1 MWLGDYT
8 VQPENGGLGVFTH
21 EYTHDLGL
29 PDMYDTSGNTGGAEN
44 STAFW
49 TLMSSGANI
58 GDGGPEGIGD
68 DPTDLSAWELLNL
81 GWLGAQEGK
90 GPFYQVVQ
98 YGEKAN
104 IKLGPNVPGTKSPQ
118 AAFVVLPDGW
128 STGISARGA
137 EAGDYFWAK
146 GKAGLH
152 LDDDRTR
159 RGRGAGGKV
168 RYDIEGWLGLRLR
181 PGSGGRGMGRGENQ
195 PLHDDGPA
203 GQQPDGYRDHRPL
216 GRLRHRAWVS
226 LTATLPTGTTAVPVR
241 LQQRPGR
248 VRRRLRR
255 RLRDRRRRRD
265 RGLGVDPRRLPDSG
279 QRRGQGGLLQR
290 LRAGEPPVRRL

>member
-1 MWLGDYT
+1 
-8 VQPENGGLGVFTH
+8 
-21 EYTHDLGL
+21 
-29 PDMYDTSGNTGGAEN
+29 
-44 STAFW
+44 
-49 TLMSSGANI
+49 MSSGANI
-58 GDGGPEGIGD
+58 GDGRPEGIGD

-118 AAFVVLPDGW
+118 AAFVVLPDKLVDRNLGP
-128 STGISARGA
+128 GA

-146 GKAGLH
+146 GKQDFTSTMTAPAAAGAL
-152 LDDDRTR
+152 
-159 RGRGAGGKV
+159 AAKV
-168 RYDIEGWLGLRLR
+168 RYDIEDGWDYAFVQAQV
-181 PGSGGRGMGRGENQ
+181 GG
-195 PLHDDGPA
+195 
-203 GQQPDGYRDHRPL
+203 
-216 GRLRHRAWVS
+216 AWVAVKTNLS
-226 LTATLPTGTTAVPVR
+226 TTTDPQVR